1 MSALNNH
8 IYCNHG
14 SELFTKK
21 PQEAPLE
28 PIAAKEL
35 ENTSP
40 NSNSVEFSTKS
51 FTLHMKIIPKASFGN
66 SYALIDSNLLKCLLT
81 FIENLNC
88 TQRQVFFCT
97 FQCNAK
103 YAQAGSTL

>member
-8 IYCNHG
+8 IYYNHG
-14 SELFTKK
+14 PELFTKK

-66 SYALIDSNLLKCLLT
+66 SYALIDSNLLK
-81 FIENLNC
+81 I
-88 TQRQVFFCT
+88 
-97 FQCNAK
+97 
-103 YAQAGSTL
+103 

>member
-14 SELFTKK
+14 SELFKQK
-21 PQEAPLE
+21 PQDAPLE

-40 NSNSVEFSTKS
+40 NSNSLEFSTKS
-51 FTLHMKIIPKASFGN
+51 FKLHMKIIPKASFGN
-66 SYALIDSNLLKCLLT
+66 SYALIDSNLMN
-81 FIENLNC
+81 I
-88 TQRQVFFCT
+88 
-97 FQCNAK
+97 
-103 YAQAGSTL
+103 

>member
-1 MSALNNH
+1 MSALNSH

-14 SELFTKK
+14 PELFTKK
-21 PQEAPLE
+21 PQETPFE

-51 FTLHMKIIPKASFGN
+51 FTLHMEIIPKASFGK
-66 SYALIDSNLLKCLLT
+66 SYALIDSNLLK
-81 FIENLNC
+81 I
-88 TQRQVFFCT
+88 
-97 FQCNAK
+97 
-103 YAQAGSTL
+103 